1 MSIGP
6 LASLASVAGSPLAQV
21 KGSDVERT
29 QQDAAANER
38 QITSAEKA
46 ENAAGIAAT
55 DEDSEAEDRDA
66 DGRRLWEETSKSAKH
81 PDAAAATD
89 ESIPRSKDPSGQ
101 SGSQLDLSG

>member
-29 QQDAAANER
+29 QQDLTAKER
-38 QITSAEKA
+38 RVASAEKA
-46 ENAAGIAAT
+46 EDAAGIAAT
-55 DEDSEAEDRDA
+55 DEDSETEDRDA
-66 DGRRLWEETSKSAKH
+66 DGRRLWEETAKAAKN
-81 PDAAAATD
+81 PEAAAAID
-89 ESIPRSKDPSGQ
+89 ESTPKSKDPSGQ